1 MTSTK
6 EKNELC
12 YQDFL
17 AAVLK
22 AVKEKMGDLYEVDI
36 RKVLKNNSV
45 ELDACII
52 REPEASVAPNVY
64 LNDMYG
70 DYRLGTPIESIA
82 DTVIGI
88 YEEYKDAFDENEVS
102 EMFDYETMKDRIVFR
117 LVNYERNSA
126 VLQNTPH
133 IRFDDLAVEFVCLL
147 EHRGA
152 YGSVRVTNSHLSDW
166 EIELNDLVEL
176 ASENTPRIFPATFRS
191 MQEMLCE
198 MLRMRI
204 EAMSAEGEDDGR
216 ADDVRKLIDLLEHEE
231 ASDVFPDMYVLT
243 TEQGVNGAA
252 CMLYDG
258 LMDKIREKLGED
270 FYILPSS
277 INEIIIVPDSRAKAE
292 ELAIMIP
299 EVNREQVPLQ
309 EILSDKL
316 YHYPELRIVM

>member
-1 MTSTK
+1 MISNK
-6 EKNELC
+6 EKTDLS

-17 AAVLK
+17 TSVLEAVR
-22 AVKEKMGDLYEVDI
+22 EKMGDLYEVEI

-45 ELDACII
+45 ELDACVI
-52 REPEASVAPNVY
+52 RKPDASAAPNVY
-64 LNDMYG
+64 LNDMYS
-70 DYRLGTPIESIA
+70 DYRLGTPIETIA

-88 YEEYKDAFDENEVS
+88 YEEYKDAFDENEIS
-102 EMFDYETMKDRIVFR
+102 EMFDYEVMKDRIVFR
-117 LVNYERNSA
+117 LVNYERNET
-126 VLQNTPH
+126 VLENSPH
-133 IRFDDLAVEFVCLL
+133 IRFDDLAAEFVCLL

-166 EIELNDLVEL
+166 EIELSDLVEL
-176 ASENTPRIFPATFRS
+176 ASENTPKLFPPTFHS

-204 EAMSAEGEDDGR
+204 EAMSAEGEDEGR
-216 ADDVRKLIDLLEHEE
+216 AEDVRKLIDLLEHEE

-258 LMDKIREKLGED
+258 LMEKIREKLGED
-270 FYILPSS
+270 YYILPSS

-316 YHYPELRIVM
+316 YHYPELRLVM